1 MNTILI
7 MIATTAIFFIG
18 IQVGYNLKEGKKI
31 IDSPEIQKEE
41 EKKQSDMESTEET
54 TEQNNR
60 EEIER
65 LNKIMRNLDNFN
77 GTEEGQVNID

>member
-1 MNTILI
+1 MDTILV

-18 IQVGYNLKEGKKI
+18 IKVGYKLKEDKKI
-31 IDSPEIQKEE
+31 IDSPEVQKEE
-41 EKKQSDMESTEET
+41 ENKQSNIASTEET

-65 LNKIMRNLDNFN
+65 LNKIMKNLENFN
-77 GTEEGQVNID
+77 GTEEGQVDIN

>member
-7 MIATTAIFFIG
+7 MIATTAIFFVG
-18 IQVGYNLKEGKKI
+18 IKVGYNLKEGKKI

-41 EKKQSDMESTEET
+41 EKIQNNVTDTEST

-77 GTEEGQVNID
+77 GTEKGQVNID